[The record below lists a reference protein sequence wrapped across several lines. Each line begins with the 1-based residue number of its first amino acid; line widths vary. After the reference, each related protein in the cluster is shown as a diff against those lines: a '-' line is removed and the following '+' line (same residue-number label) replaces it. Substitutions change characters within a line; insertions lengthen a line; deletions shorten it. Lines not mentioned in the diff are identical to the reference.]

1 VLGGGGGS
9 VRVVAVKE
17 GKGDLLDGFYMGRHG
32 TPRDNNDGI
41 VLALA
46 PARSARGI
54 REALISY
61 PQFFFPSFVFLSK

>member
-1 VLGGGGGS
+1 MTVLG
-9 VRVVAVKE
+9 
-17 GKGDLLDGFYMGRHG
+17 GFYMGRQG

-61 PQFFFPSFVFLSK
+61 PHFFFIPSFVFLSKQNHID